1 MAMIDYTFWLAWG
14 LVFFYGTPFAMLMIS
29 IVLTIFMR
37 HFCLTAMLES
47 LKNSLLF
54 SSRHARGADYQSSFY
69 GNLLV
74 IEIGDALIF
83 SRSNIRSGV
92 LDAEDLVRLP
102 RRFRIM
108 AVINSVCFHGWLL
121 AILII
126 FPAMK
131 WERFVRAGQVF
142 DISAAL
148 QVALYIVSVMALSVT
163 YALTVYAVHYRLHTM
178 LNAIKPG
185 PLSRLSQ
192 AMAIGSNE
200 PGWRSMLFIKL
211 SRAVLFKNSKKGD
224 ASHDVFDLEALPV
237 SFKRL
242 AVASLLCM
250 YVGMAGVVIA
260 VVVYALSD
268 TAV

>member
-1 MAMIDYTFWLAWG
+1 MIDYSFWLAWG
-14 LVFFYGTPFAMLMIS
+14 ELFFYITPFAMFMTNIS
-29 IVLTIFMR
+29 LTIFMR
-37 HFCLTAMLES
+37 RFCLNSMLES

-54 SSRHARGADYQSSFY
+54 SSRHARGADYQSSLY
-69 GNLLV
+69 RNLLV
-74 IEIGDALIF
+74 IEIGNALIF

-92 LDAEDLVRLP
+92 LDAEELIRLP

-108 AVINSVCFHGWLL
+108 AVINSVCFHGELL
-121 AILII
+121 AMLII

-131 WERFVRAGQVF
+131 WERFVRAGHVF
-142 DISAAL
+142 DMKAVL
-148 QVALYIVSVMALSVT
+148 EVALYIVSAIALSIT
-163 YALTVYAVHYRLHTM
+163 YGLTVYAVHYRLHTM
-178 LNAIKPG
+178 LDAIRPG

-200 PGWRSMLFIKL
+200 SDWRSMLFIKL